1 MTRASLLHILD
12 HVSAISDAE
21 VRELEQ
27 LATAFPYCQT
37 AHLLLAKAAHDKGS
51 MLAGQRLRRAATYA
65 PDRQLLRQLIE
76 FQAPAAPP
84 PEADAPTLPVERA
97 EVVTPPPAAE
107 EPPLLLP
114 EALVT
119 APDVSTG
126 PTEAVVAAELL
137 EAPAAAEPVA
147 TPVAALATTEPVA
160 APDSVSGLP
169 VTPEEAT
176 TTETLLL
183 TAAPEQQAESATAEN
198 LPAEAVDSAAA
209 AGSPEAVVEVA
220 PEAAPP
226 GVAATDLALG
236 EPVEVAPETTA
247 SEVAATNLALD
258 GEEPLPATTPPIH
271 PPATTTSRFASGVGD
286 VSVDYTAYALT
297 AEPVES
303 EAVTAPVPPF
313 YADEEVGYGFDGG
326 SRLGPCL
333 RAHNELTRD
342 LPAAEFFPPD
352 ALLLAHA
359 ADETPS
365 GAAPSSLAIIE
376 RFLQQQPRLRAAV
389 APPAPDDEQ
398 ADLSVTSTSAT
409 PALASESLALI
420 MVRQGKMTKAIEIYE
435 RLMVRQPEK
444 KTYFAAQIDQLKH
457 SE

>member
-65 PDRQLLRQLIE
+65 PNRQLLRQLIE
-76 FQAPAAPP
+76 FQAPAAV
-84 PEADAPTLPVERA
+84 PEADVPTRTEA
-97 EVVTPPPAAE
+97 PPPAAE
-107 EPPLLLP
+107 DAPLLLS
-114 EALVT
+114 EA
-119 APDVSTG
+119 PPTG
-126 PTEAVVAAELL
+126 TTTENVVAPPAEAIVVA
-137 EAPAAAEPVA
+137 EPPEPPAAAEPVA
-147 TPVAALATTEPVA
+147 TPAAALDTTEPAAVA
-160 APDSVSGLP
+160 DAVSELP

-183 TAAPEQQAESATAEN
+183 AAPLKQQAENATAEN
-198 LPAEAVDSAAA
+198 APAEAVDSVA
-209 AGSPEAVVEVA
+209 AGSPA
-220 PEAAPP
+220 
-226 GVAATDLALG
+226 
-236 EPVEVAPETTA
+236 EPVEVAPETA
-247 SEVAATNLALD
+247 VPEVGAAIPVEDSEEL
-258 GEEPLPATTPPIH
+258 LPDTTPPIH
-271 PPATTTSRFASGVGD
+271 PPAAATSRFASGSGD
-286 VSVDYTAYALT
+286 LSVDYTAYALT
-297 AEPVES
+297 AEPLEN
-303 EAVTAPVPPF
+303 EAVTAPSPPF

-333 RAHNELTRD
+333 RAHNELTHD

-389 APPAPDDEQ
+389 APPAPEDEQ
-398 ADLSVTSTSAT
+398 TDLSVTSTSAT

-420 MVRQGKMTKAIEIYE
+420 MVRQGKTTKAIEIYE

-444 KTYFAAQIDQLKH
+444 KAYFAAQIDQLKQ

>member
-76 FQAPAAPP
+76 FQAPVTAAP
-84 PEADAPTLPVERA
+84 PEADAPA
-97 EVVTPPPAAE
+97 EAAALPPATADA
-107 EPPLLLP
+107 PLLLP
-114 EALVT
+114 AT
-119 APDVSTG
+119 PPTDVVAA
-126 PTEAVVAAELL
+126 PTEAVVVVEPFETLAVVELPEAPTATELPDTAELVATPDAVSEQTVTPAKDATTL
-137 EAPAAAEPVA
+137 EEDTPAAA
-147 TPVAALATTEPVA
+147 
-160 APDSVSGLP
+160 
-169 VTPEEAT
+169 
-176 TTETLLL
+176 LLL
-183 TAAPEQQAESATAEN
+183 AAVPEPQPGSSATEN
-198 LPAEAVDSAAA
+198 VPAEAVDS
-209 AGSPEAVVEVA
+209 
-220 PEAAPP
+220 
-226 GVAATDLALG
+226 VAATNSPVEA
-236 EPVEVAPETTA
+236 VEVAPETTVP
-247 SEVAATNLALD
+247 EVAVADSALD
-258 GEEPLPATTPPIH
+258 GEELLPAAPLVLL
-271 PPATTTSRFASGVGD
+271 PASPTHVASSLGD
-286 VSVDYTAYALT
+286 TSVDYTAYALT
-297 AEPVES
+297 AEPIENDTF
-303 EAVTAPVPPF
+303 TAPAPPF

-342 LPAAEFFPPD
+342 LPATNFFPPD

-359 ADETPS
+359 ADQTPT

-376 RFLQQQPRLRAAV
+376 RFLQQQPRLRAPA

-398 ADLSVTSTSAT
+398 ADLSVTSTSVT

-420 MVRQGKMTKAIEIYE
+420 LVRQGKMTKAIEIYE

-444 KTYFAAQIDQLKH
+444 KAYFAAQIDQLKP

>member
-76 FQAPAAPP
+76 FQAPAPPLPEADVPTRTEAPP
-84 PEADAPTLPVERA
+84 P
-97 EVVTPPPAAE
+97 
-107 EPPLLLP
+107 
-114 EALVT
+114 
-119 APDVSTG
+119 
-126 PTEAVVAAELL
+126 
-137 EAPAAAEPVA
+137 AAEPVA
-147 TPVAALATTEPVA
+147 TPAAALDTTEPAAVA
-160 APDSVSGLP
+160 DAVSELP

-183 TAAPEQQAESATAEN
+183 AAPLKQQAENATAEN
-198 LPAEAVDSAAA
+198 APAEAVDSVA
-209 AGSPEAVVEVA
+209 AGSPE
-220 PEAAPP
+220 
-226 GVAATDLALG
+226 
-236 EPVEVAPETTA
+236 EPVEVAPKTA
-247 SEVAATNLALD
+247 VPEVGAATPVED
-258 GEEPLPATTPPIH
+258 SEELLPDTTPPIH
-271 PPATTTSRFASGVGD
+271 PPAAATSRFASGSGD
-286 VSVDYTAYALT
+286 LSVDYTAYALT
-297 AEPVES
+297 AEPLEN
-303 EAVTAPVPPF
+303 ETLAAPSPPF

-359 ADETPS
+359 ADETPA
-365 GAAPSSLAIIE
+365 GALPSSLAIIE

-444 KTYFAAQIDQLKH
+444 KAYFAAQIDQLKQ